1 MLVNSLD
8 SPLIHDKGQTVSSVN
23 IPPIDG
29 YGSLRDA
36 STNPPSV
43 TPAVVKG
50 VIPYDQACSTDD
62 QCNTGKCQ
70 SNRCACPQRTFWSS
84 ISNRCLV
91 CDDLLLGSRC
101 FRLSTHKSTWYE
113 ANDYCRDDSEQE
125 YTMKLASNLNRTDL
139 QYLKENF
146 LHDND
151 EEHNDYMYWIGATS
165 HFDTRKLHQP
175 TGRSKRQVPTTIFR
189 WYDTGETAQLN
200 AHDIW
205 CSQMD
210 YGALTTVNNDQLC
223 VSLTSCGLYA
233 DDCQR
238 NYRFI
243 CQAV

>member
-8 SPLIHDKGQTVSSVN
+8 NPITNEKGQGISSVN

-29 YGSLRDA
+29 YGSLREP
-36 STNPPSV
+36 SNNPPSAT
-43 TPAVVKG
+43 TPAIKG
-50 VIPYDQACSTDD
+50 TAAYDQACTNDD
-62 QCNTGKCQ
+62 QCVTTKCHLD
-70 SNRCACPQRTFWSS
+70 RCACPQRTFWSINS
-84 ISNRCLV
+84 HRCIV
-91 CDDLLLGSRC
+91 CDDILLGSRC

-113 ANDYCRDDSEQE
+113 ANDYCREDNEQE
-125 YTMKLASNLNRTDL
+125 YPMKLASNLNRTDF

-146 LHDND
+146 MHDND
-151 EEHNDYMYWIGATS
+151 EEHNDYMYWMGATS
-165 HFDTRKLHQP
+165 HFDTRKLHQANSR
-175 TGRSKRQVPTTIFR
+175 TKRQVPTTIFR

-200 AHDIW
+200 SHELW

-210 YGALTTVNNDQLC
+210 YNALTTINNNQLC